1 MKRMTLLLVLILC
14 LLAGCAPTYTTEELN
29 DIKQEAYD
37 EGYADGTDDG
47 YQDGYDEGY
56 TQGHGDGYDEGYK
69 DGYADGMKHP
79 QDIPPEVTYVANKS
93 SMKFHRVDCDSVND
107 IDPKNRM
114 DWEGD
119 RQGLIDKGYE
129 PCKRCNP

>member
-1 MKRMTLLLVLILC
+1 MKRITLLLVLILC
-14 LLAGCAPTYTTEELN
+14 LLAGCAPTYTTEEIN

-37 EGYADGTDDG
+37 EGYDSG
-47 YQDGYDEGY
+47 YESGEDAGYDEGY
-56 TQGHGDGYDEGYK
+56 QVGYGDGYDEGYVE
-69 DGYADGMKHP
+69 GMKHP

-107 IDPKNRM
+107 INPKNRM

>member
-1 MKRMTLLLVLILC
+1 MKRITLLLVLILC

-37 EGYADGTDDG
+37 EGYDSG
-47 YQDGYDEGY
+47 YESGEDAGYDEGY
-56 TQGHGDGYDEGYK
+56 QVGYGDGYDEGYVE
-69 DGYADGMKHP
+69 GMKHP
-79 QDIPPEVTYVANKS
+79 QDIPPEVTYIANKS

-107 IDPKNRM
+107 INPKNRM

>member
-1 MKRMTLLLVLILC
+1 MNRLLFLVVLTVC
-14 LLAGCAPTYTTEELN
+14 VLASCTQTYTPAQIA

-37 EGYADGTDDG
+37 EGYDAG
-47 YQDGYDEGY
+47 YERGNDAGLDEGY
-56 TQGHGDGYDEGYK
+56 RVGYAEGHDIGYEEGYIE
-69 DGYADGMKHP
+69 GMKHP

-107 IDPKNRM
+107 INPKNRM